1 MKRSNTRCLRATST
15 LAALLVAAAAP
26 GCVTRGKY
34 NGVVAD
40 LERERARTADLQR
53 SNEALG
59 GERLKLIDEMENLRE
74 TKEGLEIDVAK
85 LEKTRQELSANLQE
99 NQAKVAEL
107 SKKSGEYEGLV
118 KDLEKEVS
126 SGQIQITQL
135 REGLRLGLAQ
145 DILFRSGSA
154 TLEPYG
160 VELLSKV
167 SEQLAKFPQQVEV
180 QGHTDNVPVSKSSHW
195 GTNWELAAARAA
207 SVVRLFEKQGL
218 DPTQLRAVSY
228 GEHAPVDT
236 NDSPE
241 GRARNRRIEIRLKP
255 IGSGAAEDAPV
266 AGEPAPGAGAEAARA
281 PKP

>member
-1 MKRSNTRCLRATST
+1 MKRSNTPSR
-15 LAALLVAAAAP
+15 LAASVAALAFVVASAS

-34 NGVVAD
+34 NGVVDDLEKERLRVAD
-40 LERERARTADLQR
+40 LER

-59 GERLKLIDEMENLRE
+59 GERLKLIDEMEDLRV
-74 TKEGLEIDVAK
+74 TKEGLAEDVAK
-85 LEKTRQELSANLQE
+85 LEKARDELSANLQE

-135 REGLRLGLAQ
+135 RESLRLNLAQ

-160 VELLSKV
+160 VELLKKV
-167 SEQLAKFPQQVEV
+167 ADQLVKYPQTVEV
-180 QGHTDNVPVSKSSHW
+180 QGHTDRVPLSGALATRW
-195 GTNWELAAARAA
+195 GTNWELAGERAA
-207 SVVRLFEKQGL
+207 SVVRLFQKQGV
-218 DPTQLRAVSY
+218 DPAHLRAVSY
-228 GEHAPVDT
+228 GEYAPVDA
-236 NDSPE
+236 NDTAE

-255 IGSGAAEDAPV
+255 IEGNEEAAAGSGSGAGAT
-266 AGEPAPGAGAEAARA
+266 EPTP
-281 PKP
+281 

>member
-1 MKRSNTRCLRATST
+1 MKRSSTPFRRATSALAVLA
-15 LAALLVAAAAP
+15 LAAAGS

-34 NGVVAD
+34 NRVVDDLENARERVAD
-40 LERERARTADLQR
+40 LER

-59 GERLKLIDEMENLRE
+59 GERLKLIDEMEDLRE
-74 TKEGLEIDVAK
+74 TKEQLTEDVAK
-85 LEKTRQELSANLQE
+85 LEKTREQLSTSLRE
-99 NQAKVAEL
+99 NEAKVAEL

-218 DPTQLRAVSY
+218 DPSQLRAVSY
-228 GEHAPVDT
+228 GEHSPVDDNNT
-236 NDSPE
+236 PE
-241 GRARNRRIEIRLKP
+241 GRARNRRIDIRLKP
-255 IGSGAAEDAPV
+255 IDGNPEDEVAGAGPAGSGAE
-266 AGEPAPGAGAEAARA
+266 AGPAPT
-281 PKP
+281 P

>member
-1 MKRSNTRCLRATST
+1 MKRSNTPSRRLTSG
-15 LAALLVAAAAP
+15 ACALLLAAAAAS

-34 NGVVAD
+34 DRVVDDLEKERVRVAD
-40 LERERARTADLQR
+40 LER

-59 GERLKLIDEMENLRE
+59 GERLKLIDEMEDLRVN
-74 TKEGLEIDVAK
+74 KEQLTTDVAK
-85 LEKTRQELSANLQE
+85 LEKTRDELSSSLRE
-99 NQAKVAEL
+99 NEAKVAEL

-160 VELLSKV
+160 VELLTKV
-167 SEQLAKFPQQVEV
+167 SDQLKKFPQTVEV
-180 QGHTDNVPVSKSSHW
+180 QGHTDNVRLSGALAQRW
-195 GTNWELAAARAA
+195 GTNWELAGARAA
-207 SVVRLFEKQGL
+207 SVVRLFEKTGI
-218 DPTQLRAVSY
+218 DPAELRAVSY
-228 GEHAPVDT
+228 GEYAPVDDNKT
-236 NDSPE
+236 PE

-255 IGSGAAEDAPV
+255 IGASKAEDEPV
-266 AGEPAPGAGAEAARA
+266 AGSGVEAAPAP
-281 PKP
+281 KQ